1 MNVRRYT
8 DRDLPEMIEIWNE
21 VVEEGIAFPQEETLN
36 LESGADFFSSQSY
49 TAVAEEDGKIY
60 GRYMLELNQRRA
72 RKKRHYMKI
81 GGRFLR
87 W

>member
-1 MNVRRYT
+1 MK
-8 DRDLPEMIEIWNE
+8 
-21 VVEEGIAFPQEETLN
+21 
-36 LESGADFFSSQSY
+36 SGAEFFAAQSY
-49 TAVAEEDGKIY
+49 TGVAEEDVKIY
-60 GRYMLELNQRRA
+60 GLYMLELNQRRA